1 MMGCNPF
8 FLGFSDY
15 TNKNSIKVCF
25 TVHIFVLT
33 EKNGTR
39 QMIVYCD
46 WKNIWTG
53 FSWAVILNDA
63 QHWFND
69 KRIRPLVFWKIIRSL
84 NKNKYLIH
92 MKYSFHEPIDCW

>member
-39 QMIVYCD
+39 QMIVSVTERIFERVFLFERLFSMTR
-46 WKNIWTG
+46 NTG
-53 FSWAVILNDA
+53 STINASV
-63 QHWFND
+63 H
-69 KRIRPLVFWKIIRSL
+69 
-84 NKNKYLIH
+84 
-92 MKYSFHEPIDCW
+92 SFFGR